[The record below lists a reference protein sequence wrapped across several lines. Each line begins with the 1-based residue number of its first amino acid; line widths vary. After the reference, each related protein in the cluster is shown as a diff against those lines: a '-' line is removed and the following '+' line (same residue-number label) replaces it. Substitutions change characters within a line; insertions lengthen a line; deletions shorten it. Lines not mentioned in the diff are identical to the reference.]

1 MYYNPLLQEDSFDKC
16 MGPHLLRIL
25 EAHGS
30 LVEGLGSR
38 NGRRA
43 EIAKANVGTSPN
55 WGGKRVE
62 GESPALKWCHPDA
75 LSARASR
82 VTTSAATHG
91 NSTVVRGGHGRVSTV
106 TPRSAFVS

>member
-1 MYYNPLLQEDSFDKC
+1 MIDKFVDKC

-43 EIAKANVGTSPN
+43 EMAKANVGTSPN

-62 GESPALKWCHPDA
+62 GESPPQKWCHPDA
-75 LSARASR
+75 LSARAAR
-82 VTTSAATHG
+82 VTSSAATHASSSVAG
-91 NSTVVRGGHGRVSTV
+91 GGSSTV
-106 TPRSAFVS
+106 

>member
-1 MYYNPLLQEDSFDKC
+1 

-43 EIAKANVGTSPN
+43 EMAIANVGTSPN
-55 WGGKRVE
+55 FDSKIHVLY
-62 GESPALKWCHPDA
+62 S
-75 LSARASR
+75 
-82 VTTSAATHG
+82 V
-91 NSTVVRGGHGRVSTV
+91 
-106 TPRSAFVS
+106 